1 MCVHLTVCVH
11 VTCDY
16 VCVSLNVNCMNICYA
31 CCVCVKAN
39 RLTSPRAGRHSR
51 TSSDTCSFSGRL
63 LTISPAEELTF
74 IADETGKEIFDII
87 ILTNTLMYPIA
98 FKVRLCCKVVS
109 RCVLSCVSLVQFS
122 SVMLYSSFKGCFHQ
136 NVCAPQVKTTAPE
149 KYRVRPSTGVVKPGE
164 TFEVYVYLQPGMY
177 KTPIDNLQK

>member
-11 VTCDY
+11 VTCEY

-109 RCVLSCVSLVQFS
+109 RCVLSCVKFSSVQFS
-122 SVMLYSSFKGCFHQ
+122 DALFILQGVFSSECL
-136 NVCAPQVKTTAPE
+136 C
-149 KYRVRPSTGVVKPGE
+149 PSGE
-164 TFEVYVYLQPGMY
+164 NNSSREIQSPS
-177 KTPIDNLQK
+177 QHRSCEAW